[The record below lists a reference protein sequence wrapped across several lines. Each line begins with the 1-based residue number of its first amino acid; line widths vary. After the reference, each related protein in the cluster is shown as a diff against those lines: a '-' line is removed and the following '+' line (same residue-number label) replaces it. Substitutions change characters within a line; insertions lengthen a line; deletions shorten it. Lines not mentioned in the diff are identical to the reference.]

1 MKTLLSHDAV
11 LENIT
16 VHPSEGRSLICG
28 KYILVISSTASK
40 IVHKEVVE
48 TLRRITG
55 EKCNDWSTLVRRFD
69 LKIPLAMILLN
80 QSRSGG
86 NKLKLFQ
93 LLCPTLELFLG
104 ILFMSLWSTL
114 KCAKVKK
121 KEKKKAGLI
130 IFAHTSLTFRLHL
143 SSHILLGCC
152 YDLHQSSQ
160 SLVTQESIFIFNF
173 VFSFLPVCVRLP
185 PPGAVPL
192 FVKMYFYLEKKIE
205 ELKIT
210 VRVCVSVSRRCY
222 RTLERRSHLVKCDC
236 DDCGVNSLRLSIS
249 GCHGAFVLL
258 SHLHVPILI
267 FFLLTLHVN
276 PSGVPSTWFIFV
288 EALPH
293 SVTRIS
299 L

>member
-93 LLCPTLELFLG
+93 LLCPSLELFLG

-121 KEKKKAGLI
+121 KKKKAGLI

-160 SLVTQESIFIFNF
+160 SLVTQESIFIFNLF
-173 VFSFLPVCVRLP
+173 FSFLPVCVRLP

-192 FVKMYFYLEKKIE
+192 FVKMYFYLEKNW
-205 ELKIT
+205 
-210 VRVCVSVSRRCY
+210 RVENNRESLCKCVNTLLSYAGATLPLSQMRLWWLRC
-222 RTLERRSHLVKCDC
+222 KFPP
-236 DDCGVNSLRLSIS
+236 SLNFRLSRCFCFTFPFARS
-249 GCHGAFVLL
+249 N
-258 SHLHVPILI
+258 SN
-267 FFLLTLHVN
+267 FF
-276 PSGVPSTWFIFV
+276 FY
-288 EALPH
+288 
-293 SVTRIS
+293 
-299 L
+299 

>member
-48 TLRRITG
+48 TLRHITG
-55 EKCNDWSTLVRRFD
+55 EKCNDWSTLVSRFD

-93 LLCPTLELFLG
+93 LLCPSLELFLG

-121 KEKKKAGLI
+121 KIKKSWSDYLCSHTFDI
-130 IFAHTSLTFRLHL
+130 SFASFISHSARLL
-143 SSHILLGCC
+143 
-152 YDLHQSSQ
+152 
-160 SLVTQESIFIFNF
+160 
-173 VFSFLPVCVRLP
+173 
-185 PPGAVPL
+185 
-192 FVKMYFYLEKKIE
+192 
-205 ELKIT
+205 
-210 VRVCVSVSRRCY
+210 
-222 RTLERRSHLVKCDC
+222 
-236 DDCGVNSLRLSIS
+236 LRLAPVVWI
-249 GCHGAFVLL
+249 L
-258 SHLHVPILI
+258 SHAGKYIY
-267 FFLLTLHVN
+267 F
-276 PSGVPSTWFIFV
+276 
-288 EALPH
+288 
-293 SVTRIS
+293 
-299 L
+299 

>member
-1 MKTLLSHDAV
+1 MCQ
-11 LENIT
+11 
-16 VHPSEGRSLICG
+16 G
-28 KYILVISSTASK
+28 
-40 IVHKEVVE
+40 
-48 TLRRITG
+48 
-55 EKCNDWSTLVRRFD
+55 
-69 LKIPLAMILLN
+69 
-80 QSRSGG
+80 
-86 NKLKLFQ
+86 
-93 LLCPTLELFLG
+93 
-104 ILFMSLWSTL
+104 
-114 KCAKVKK
+114 KK
-121 KEKKKAGLI
+121 KKKKKAGLI

-173 VFSFLPVCVRLP
+173 VFFFSTCVCSTPTSRSCAIICEDVFLP
-185 PPGAVPL
+185 G
-192 FVKMYFYLEKKIE
+192 KKIE